1 MTNFLSQLLFSA
13 QDVTF
18 TQKKLGEK
26 LKTSGLGVK
35 NVNNKWW

>member
-1 MTNFLSQLLFSA
+1 MINFLSQLLFFA
-13 QDVTF
+13 QNVMC

-26 LKTSGLGVK
+26 LRTSGLGVK